1 MSRKRWVAVIAGLL
15 VLVLGGRMVLRYL
28 DWQASDSA
36 RLTAAAAGF
45 AAVERAS
52 LDACLCRRKGGSEAE
67 CDTIYTAAR
76 DAMLKRV
83 YGAAAPPPPSGDV
96 SMCAPISTQTEC
108 FDFADGTRCFTAR
121 YDVVAAG
128 KDAPL
133 DEVCTVQEA
142 RAVEQ
147 ALHAAWLGPEGKPP
161 ASGDS
166 AALDAANRR
175 IPTAINDV
183 LRRIKAGERVSA
195 PATSSGCA
203 G

>member
-1 MSRKRWVAVIAGLL
+1 MSRKRWIAVIAGLL
-15 VLVLGGRMVLRYL
+15 VLVLGRRMVLRYL
-28 DWQASDSA
+28 DWEASDSA
-36 RLTAAAAGF
+36 RLDAAAAGF
-45 AAVERAS
+45 SAVERAS
-52 LDACLCRRKGGSEAE
+52 LDACLCRRKGAPGAD
-67 CDTIYTAAR
+67 CDAIYTEAR

-83 YGAAAPPPPSGDV
+83 YGDAPPPPPGGDIL
-96 SMCAPISTQTEC
+96 MCAPVSTQVEC
-108 FDFADGTRCFTAR
+108 FEFADGTRCFTAR

-133 DEVCTVQEA
+133 DEVCTVEEA

-183 LRRIKAGERVSA
+183 LRRIKAGEPVSA